1 MKRFSDGTQAIIDK
15 YIKKLCDFAEDYTE
29 NERFL
34 EPWDKDLQQLMEDF
48 AWDIY
53 EKASHNMI
61 DPD

>member
-1 MKRFSDGTQAIIDK
+1 MKRFDDKTQKIIDT
-15 YIKKLCDFAEDYTE
+15 YIEKLCDFAEDYVE

-48 AWDIY
+48 AWDIIS
-53 EKASHNMI
+53 KKSKDMI